1 MGVPYRAYDE
11 HLDREVALKVLL
23 PLTVLRRQMR
33 HADIATML
41 RIYTHA
47 IPQSQRDA
55 MEGVTLQSV
64 GQANGVL
71 KFAAK

>member
-41 RIYTHA
+41 RIYYARDSAKPARCDGGSDPPISRT
-47 IPQSQRDA
+47 SQWSIKVRC
-55 MEGVTLQSV
+55 
-64 GQANGVL
+64 
-71 KFAAK
+71 